1 MNSMYEYLL
10 KDNVKLMK
18 AIFLEKQKD
27 NIERVVELLRQFND
41 NSKEINRIQSRIGG
55 VV

>member
-18 AIFLEKQKD
+18 AIFLEKQKND
-27 NIERVVELLRQFND
+27 VERVVELLRQFND
-41 NSKEINRIQSRIGG
+41 NNREMDRIKHRIGG